1 MGYSVAAA
9 ETNKVKY
16 SPLKQPS
23 KTYLLIDLL
32 SNLPMKTDDLKQL
45 IKDGLSA
52 QQAGSHVA
60 AKATDEILDDAKHP
74 DLKAAL
80 QEGNETAKKWAQ
92 RIEQALAEAGGAE
105 NQNNEILE
113 AHYQVSK
120 EIRAKATSDTTR
132 DLGII
137 ASGQMALHYWI
148 ASFGT
153 VASYAASAG
162 LTETEQ
168 NLKACVQEAK
178 QADDKHT
185 DIAQRILAEQGL
197 E

>member
-1 MGYSVAAA
+1 M
-9 ETNKVKY
+9 N
-16 SPLKQPS
+16 
-23 KTYLLIDLL
+23 
-32 SNLPMKTDDLKQL
+32 TDDLKQL

-52 QQAGSHVA
+52 QQAGSQVA
-60 AKATDEILDDAKHP
+60 AQATDEILNDAKHP
-74 DLKAAL
+74 ELKAAL
-80 QEGNETAKKWAQ
+80 QEGNETSKKWAQ
-92 RIEQALAEAGGAE
+92 RIEDALAEAGGAE

-113 AHYQVSK
+113 AHYRVSK

-137 ASGQMALHYWI
+137 ASGQLALHYWI

-162 LTETEQ
+162 LTQTEQ

-185 DIAQRILAEQGL
+185 DIAQRILAEQGQ

>member
-1 MGYSVAAA
+1 
-9 ETNKVKY
+9 
-16 SPLKQPS
+16 
-23 KTYLLIDLL
+23 
-32 SNLPMKTDDLKQL
+32 MKTDDLKQL

-52 QQAGSHVA
+52 QQAGSQVA
-60 AKATDEILDDAKHP
+60 AKATDEILNDATHP
-74 DLKAAL
+74 ELKAAL

-92 RIEQALAEAGGAE
+92 RIEQALAEVGGAE
-105 NQNNEILE
+105 SQNNEILE
-113 AHYQVSK
+113 AHYRVSK
-120 EIRAKATSDTTR
+120 EIRAKAESDTTR

-168 NLKACVQEAK
+168 NLKASVQEAK

-185 DIAQRILAEQGL
+185 DIAQRILAEQGQ

>member
-1 MGYSVAAA
+1 
-9 ETNKVKY
+9 
-16 SPLKQPS
+16 
-23 KTYLLIDLL
+23 
-32 SNLPMKTDDLKQL
+32 MKTDDLKQL

-52 QQAGSHVA
+52 QQAGSQVA
-60 AKATDEILDDAKHP
+60 AKATDEILDDATHP
-74 DLKAAL
+74 ELKAAL

-92 RIEQALAEAGGAE
+92 RIEQAIAEVGGAE
-105 NQNNEILE
+105 SQNNEIIE

-120 EIRAKATSDTTR
+120 EIRAKAESDTTR

-162 LTETEQ
+162 LTQTEQ

-185 DIAQRILAEQGL
+185 DIAQRILAEQGQ

>member
-1 MGYSVAAA
+1 
-9 ETNKVKY
+9 
-16 SPLKQPS
+16 
-23 KTYLLIDLL
+23 
-32 SNLPMKTDDLKQL
+32 MKTDDLKQL

-52 QQAGSHVA
+52 QQAGSQVA
-60 AKATDEILDDAKHP
+60 AKATDEILDDAKYP
-74 DLKAAL
+74 ELKAAL

-92 RIEQALAEAGGAE
+92 RIEQALAEVGSAE

-120 EIRAKATSDTTR
+120 EIRAKAESDTTR

-185 DIAQRILAEQGL
+185 DIAQRILAEQGQ

>member
-1 MGYSVAAA
+1 
-9 ETNKVKY
+9 
-16 SPLKQPS
+16 
-23 KTYLLIDLL
+23 
-32 SNLPMKTDDLKQL
+32 MKTDDLNQL

-52 QQAGSHVA
+52 QQAGSQVA
-60 AKATDEILDDAKHP
+60 AKATDEILNDAKHP
-74 DLKAAL
+74 ELKATL
-80 QEGNETAKKWAQ
+80 QEGNETSKKWAQ
-92 RIEQALAEAGGAE
+92 RIEDAIAEVGGAE

-113 AHYQVSK
+113 AHYRVSK

-137 ASGQMALHYWI
+137 ASGQLALHYWI

-153 VASYAASAG
+153 VASYASSAG
-162 LTETEQ
+162 LTQTEQ

-185 DIAQRILAEQGL
+185 DIAQRILAEQGQ

>member
-1 MGYSVAAA
+1 M
-9 ETNKVKY
+9 
-16 SPLKQPS
+16 
-23 KTYLLIDLL
+23 
-32 SNLPMKTDDLKQL
+32 
-45 IKDGLSA
+45 
-52 QQAGSHVA
+52 A
-60 AKATDEILDDAKHP
+60 AKATDEILNDAKHP
-74 DLKAAL
+74 ELKAAL

-92 RIEQALAEAGGAE
+92 RIEQALAEVGGAE
-105 NQNNEILE
+105 SQNNEILE
-113 AHYQVSK
+113 AHYRVSK
-120 EIRAKATSDTTR
+120 EIRAKAESDTTR

-168 NLKACVQEAK
+168 NLKTSVQEAK
-178 QADDKHT
+178 QADDRHT
-185 DIAQRILAEQGL
+185 DIAQRILAEQGQ